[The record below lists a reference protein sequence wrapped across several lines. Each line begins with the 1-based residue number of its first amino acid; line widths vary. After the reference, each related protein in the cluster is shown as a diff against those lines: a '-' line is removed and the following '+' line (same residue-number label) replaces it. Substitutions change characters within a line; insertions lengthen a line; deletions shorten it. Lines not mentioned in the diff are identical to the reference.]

1 MADRSDQGP
10 VAVHRARTGFEA
22 RVVVAV
28 LADAGIQAF
37 TPDGLLADEF
47 AVSQRLMNLQGV
59 DVLVRAE
66 DADAAS
72 QALAEARAAG
82 RDWTD
87 EEGGRAGG
95 ATAFT
100 VPSER
105 EQRARRT
112 GAFLLLLL
120 VLGVIP
126 LLAQVLRWLLGS

>member
-1 MADRSDQGP
+1 M
-10 VAVHRARTGFEA
+10 HRARTGFEA

-87 EEGGRAGG
+87 EEGDRAGG

-105 EQRARRT
+105 EQRARWT